1 MNKSIG
7 SVKFIDFLMNI
18 CYDKS
23 YYLYTKVEAANK
35 DPIASKS
42 QQSRSNLEVVAS
54 ETYFHPCKDV
64 SRQYV
69 WKAWPIKD

>member
-1 MNKSIG
+1 
-7 SVKFIDFLMNI
+7 MNI

-23 YYLYTKVEAANK
+23 YYLYTNVEAANK